1 VNLSKKL
8 LIFFLLIIIAILWT
22 IYFLNKDFF
31 QLQTFFSN
39 LEIIQNFILQNFLIS
54 IFIVILSYSFLIMCN
69 FPFASLLSMING
81 FLFGTWL
88 GGAISIVGGTIGALG
103 VFLIAKFFFLDFIKR
118 KFLNKYSYIEN
129 YFNKNDLELMI
140 LIRIVP
146 GTPFFLQNLILAG
159 LGANNKKFFYTTLI
173 GLAPWSFIFGSIGQG
188 LEEIFV
194 NETEL
199 SFSLI
204 AQPEYLIPIGFIA
217 FLIIMIILFKKKFI
231 NQLHLLI
238 YPQTF

>member
-1 VNLSKKL
+1 MNLSKKL
-8 LIFFLLIIIAILWT
+8 LIFFLLTIILILWT

-39 LEIIQNFILQNFLIS
+39 LEIIQNFILQNFFVS
-54 IFIVILSYSFLIMCN
+54 IFIVILSYSVLIMCN

-81 FLFGTWL
+81 FLFGTWI
-88 GGAISIVGGTIGALG
+88 GCAISIIGGTIGALG

-173 GLAPWSFIFGSIGQG
+173 GLAPWSFIFGSVGQG

-194 NETEL
+194 NKTQL
-199 SFSLI
+199 SFSLV

-217 FLIIMIILFKKKFI
+217 FLIIMIILFKKKFKK
-231 NQLHLLI
+231 
-238 YPQTF
+238 

>member
-8 LIFFLLIIIAILWT
+8 LIFFLITIIVILWT

-39 LEIIQNFILQNFLIS
+39 LEIIQNFILQNFFVS

-81 FLFGTWL
+81 FLFGTWI
-88 GGAISIVGGTIGALG
+88 GGTLSIVGGTLGAFG
-103 VFLIAKFFFLDFIKR
+103 VFLIAKFFFLDLIKN

-129 YFNKNDLELMI
+129 YFNKNDLELMM
-140 LIRIVP
+140 LIRIIP
-146 GTPFFLQNLILAG
+146 AIPFFLQNLILAG
-159 LGANNKKFFYTTLI
+159 LGAHNKKFFYTTLI

-188 LEEIFV
+188 LEEIFI
-194 NETEL
+194 NKTQL

-217 FLIIMIILFKKKFI
+217 FLIVMIILFKKKFKK
-231 NQLHLLI
+231 
-238 YPQTF
+238 

>member
-1 VNLSKKL
+1 MNKRNMG
-8 LIFFLLIIIAILWT
+8 LIIIAILWT

-217 FLIIMIILFKKKFI
+217 FLIIMIILFKKKFKK
-231 NQLHLLI
+231 
-238 YPQTF
+238 

>member
-1 VNLSKKL
+1 MSLSKKL
-8 LIFFLLIIIAILWT
+8 FIFFLLTTILILWT

-39 LEIIQNFILQNFLIS
+39 LEIIQNFILQNYFIS

-81 FLFGTWL
+81 FLFGTW
-88 GGAISIVGGTIGALG
+88 IGGTISILGGTLGAFG
-103 VFLIAKFFFLDFIKR
+103 IFIIAKFFFLDFIKS

-129 YFNKNDLELMI
+129 YFNKNDLELMM
-140 LIRIVP
+140 LIRIIP
-146 GTPFFLQNLILAG
+146 AIPFFLQNLILAG
-159 LGANNKKFFYTTLI
+159 LGAHNKKFIYTTLV

-194 NETEL
+194 NKTEL
-199 SFSLI
+199 SLSLI

-217 FLIIMIILFKKKFI
+217 FLIIMIILFKKKFKR
-231 NQLHLLI
+231 
-238 YPQTF
+238 

>member
-1 VNLSKKL
+1 MNLLKKL
-8 LIFFLLIIIAILWT
+8 LIFFLLIIIIILWT

-88 GGAISIVGGTIGALG
+88 GGAMSIVGGTIGALG

-217 FLIIMIILFKKKFI
+217 FLIIMIILFKKKFKK
-231 NQLHLLI
+231 
-238 YPQTF
+238 

>member
-1 VNLSKKL
+1 MNLSKKL
-8 LIFFLLIIIAILWT
+8 LIFFLLTIILILWT

-39 LEIIQNFILQNFLIS
+39 LEIIQNFILQNFFVS

-81 FLFGTWL
+81 FLFGTWI
-88 GGAISIVGGTIGALG
+88 GGTISIVGGTLGAFG
-103 VFLIAKFFFLDFIKR
+103 VFLIAKFFFLDFIKN

-140 LIRIVP
+140 LIRIIP
-146 GTPFFLQNLILAG
+146 AIPFFLQNLILAG
-159 LGANNKKFFYTTLI
+159 LGAHNKKFFYTTLI

-194 NETEL
+194 NKTEL

-217 FLIIMIILFKKKFI
+217 FLIVMIILFKKKFKK
-231 NQLHLLI
+231 
-238 YPQTF
+238 

>member
-1 VNLSKKL
+1 MNLSKKL

-173 GLAPWSFIFGSIGQG
+173 GLAPWSFIFGSVG
-188 LEEIFV
+188 L
-194 NETEL
+194 
-199 SFSLI
+199 SLI
-204 AQPEYLIPIGFIA
+204 HI
-217 FLIIMIILFKKKFI
+217 
-231 NQLHLLI
+231 
-238 YPQTF
+238 

>member
-1 VNLSKKL
+1 MNLSKKL

-194 NETEL
+194 NKTEL

-204 AQPEYLIPIGFIA
+204 AQPEYLIPIGFIV
-217 FLIIMIILFKKKFI
+217 FLIVLILIFKKKFK
-231 NQLHLLI
+231 
-238 YPQTF
+238 